1 MSKTHYCPECKKTFN
16 RKSSKDNH
24 FLFRHGETKQ
34 RKYIVPVRQILQCPF
49 CKSEEKFFKVK
60 KDYIAHIDSFHLNEL
75 KYFLHKTAI
84 NGKVQI
90 FRKNIVNG
98 QTLQDFA
105 SDKTNQNE
113 IVNVIKHEISKTP
126 TIKIALIL
134 SAVYQIP
141 DVTKPTEKTNSVSR
155 G

>member
-141 DVTKPTEKTNSVSR
+141 DVTKPTEKTNPVSR